1 MNPFEQHLQD
11 VLSERR
17 SKHRYRQRKV
27 TISAVEPE
35 VIVNENTYISFCSN
49 DYLGLANHPEVVS
62 ALTESATQFGVGSG
76 ASHLVSGHSSAHHKL
91 ECDTAAYCGRER
103 ALLFSSGYMANLGAI
118 ASLVGVGDAIFQ
130 DRLNHASLLDAGR
143 LSGARF
149 SRFQHNNMD
158 DLEKKLKESSARR
171 KLIVVDGVFSMDGD
185 LAPLPKLSALA
196 KKYNAW
202 LMVDDAHGFG
212 CLGNTGFGSCEHWG
226 LSQDQVP
233 VLMGTLGKAMGTFGA
248 FVAGSDQLIEG
259 LIQLA
264 RTYIYT
270 TAMPPA
276 VAAATSV
283 SLALSK
289 KDNWR
294 REHLVALIQQFRE
307 GASVLGYSLM
317 PSETPIQPIL
327 VGGDTAALTLS
338 HALEQQGYLISAIR
352 PPTVPDGSARLRV
365 TLSAAHTQEHVAG
378 LLTALKEV
386 KESGQGL

>member
-11 VLSERR
+11 VLNERR
-17 SKHRYRQRKV
+17 SNHRYRQRKI
-27 TISAVEPE
+27 TTSAVKPE
-35 VIVNENTYISFCSN
+35 VTVNENTYISFCSN
-49 DYLGLANHPEVVS
+49 DYLGLANHSEVVS

-91 ECDTAAYCGRER
+91 ECDIAAYCGRER

-118 ASLVGVGDAIFQ
+118 TSLVGAGDAIFQ

-149 SRFQHNNMD
+149 SRFQHNNME
-158 DLEKKLKESSARR
+158 DLEKKLKASSARR

-185 LAPLPKLSALA
+185 LAPLPALSALA

-212 CLGNTGFGSCEHWG
+212 CLGNIGFGSCEHWG

-248 FVAGSDQLIEG
+248 FVAGSNQLIES

-276 VAAATSV
+276 VAAATRV

-289 KDNWR
+289 KDHWR
-294 REHLVALIQQFRE
+294 REHLTTLIQQFQK
-307 GASVLGYSLM
+307 GASALGYSLM

-327 VGGDTAALTLS
+327 VGDDAEALSLS
-338 HALEQQGYLISAIR
+338 HALEQKGYLISAIR
-352 PPTVPDGSARLRV
+352 PPTVPEGSARLRV
-365 TLSAAHTQEHVAG
+365 TLSAAHTQEHVTG
-378 LLTALKEV
+378 LLAALKEV
-386 KESGQGL
+386 KESGRGL